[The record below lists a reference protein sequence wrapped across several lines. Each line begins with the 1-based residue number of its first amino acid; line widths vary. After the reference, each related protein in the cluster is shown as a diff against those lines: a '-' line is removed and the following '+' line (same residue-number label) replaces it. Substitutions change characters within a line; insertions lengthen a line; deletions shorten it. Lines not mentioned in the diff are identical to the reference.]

1 MNKLFTENGWEDY
14 MYWQLTDKKMV
25 KKINSII
32 KDIERNP
39 YEGIGKPEPLRF
51 DLAGLWSR
59 RINSEH
65 RLISKIEGN
74 SMFILACRHHY
85 DV

>member
-65 RLISKIEGN
+65 RLIYKIEGN
-74 SMFILACRHHY
+74 RMFILACRHHY

>member
-51 DLAGLWSR
+51 DLAGLWNR

-65 RLISKIEGN
+65 RLIYKIEGN